1 MRLALVG
8 DIALYGRCTT
18 PDYFKEVSD
27 YLSQDDFVVG
37 NLETPFSVKKKTYG
51 AKSAYICA
59 NAECV
64 QLLKSLHINAVTL
77 ANNHMFDF
85 GKEGYET
92 TKKLLEEKGIE
103 WFGTEG
109 KELSI
114 ERDGCKLAF
123 YGFCCYTSN
132 PLQAVTY
139 GNYGVNEFSLQKSEE
154 LLRESVNKGFLPI
167 LSIHSGIEH
176 VNYPSRET
184 IDVAHRLAEVAPYIY
199 YGHHPH
205 VVQGIEVQNNS
216 LIAYSLGNFSFD
228 DVYSSASSAPLV
240 KLSENNRSSVILE
253 IEIKENKVVGY
264 KTIPLTIG
272 EEKISIGGIMTETEV
287 RSLTNPILNL
297 PPAEY
302 KEMRSNAIKDYYGKR
317 KAARNLSWFIKRLR
331 WRYLMI
337 MVNGRNNNNKY
348 YRKVVEPLYKKK

>member
-8 DIALYGRCTT
+8 DIALFGRCTT
-18 PDYFKEVSD
+18 PVFFKEVSD
-27 YLSQDDFVVG
+27 CLSQYDYVVG

-59 NAECV
+59 DAEYV
-64 QLLKSLHINAVTL
+64 QLLKSLRVNAVSL
-77 ANNHMFDF
+77 ANNHMFDY

-92 TKKLLEEKGIE
+92 TKKLLKDNGIE

-109 KELSI
+109 KELII
-114 ERDGCKLAF
+114 EREGCKLAF

-139 GNYGVNEFSLQKSEE
+139 GNYGVNEFSLHKAEE
-154 LLRESVNKGFLPI
+154 LLRESANKGILPI

-184 IDVAHRLAEVAPYIY
+184 IDVAHRLAVVAPYIY

-205 VVQGIEVQNNS
+205 VVQGIEVQKNS

-228 DVYSSASSAPLV
+228 DVYSSASSEPLV

-253 IEIKENKVVGY
+253 VEIKENKVIGY
-264 KTIPLTIG
+264 KSIPITIG
-272 EEKISIGGIMTETEV
+272 EEKISIGGIMTENEV
-287 RSLTNPILNL
+287 RSLTEPILSMSL
-297 PPAEY
+297 AEY
-302 KEMRSNAIKDYYGKR
+302 KEMRINAIKDYYGKR
-317 KAARNLSWFIKRLR
+317 KAARNLSWFIKRMR
-331 WRYLMI
+331 WRYLLI
-337 MVNGRNNNNKY
+337 MVNGRKNNKKY
-348 YRKVVEPLYKKK
+348 YRKVVEPLYNKK